1 MKPSEKLTLQGGA
14 GDIEALLDK
23 PDEAPGAVALVC
35 HPHPLYDGTMH
46 NKVVHMLARALTD
59 LGAVTLRFN
68 FRGVGQ
74 SSGRHDRGAGE
85 SDDTIALAKWLRER
99 HPDLPLWL
107 AGFSFGAMVAL
118 RAAPDIEPDAL
129 VTVAPPADRLQDFVH
144 PHCPWLL
151 LQGDIDDV
159 VDPNKVLDWAR
170 ALDPSPTIRTFA
182 GVGHFFHGHLNAL
195 REAVADGLPDL
206 DRQA

>member
-1 MKPSEKLTLQGGA
+1 MKPSKKLTLSADAGA
-14 GDIEALLDK
+14 VEALIDK

-74 SSGRHDRGAGE
+74 SAGTYDRGTGE
-85 SDDTIALAKWLRER
+85 TDDTIALAKWLREQ

-107 AGFSFGAMVAL
+107 GGFSFGAMVAL
-118 RAAPDIEPDAL
+118 CAAPNIEPAAL
-129 VTVAPPADRLQDFVH
+129 VTVAPPVDRLDGFVH

-151 LQGDIDDV
+151 LQGENDDV
-159 VDPNKVLDWAR
+159 VDPNKILHWAR
-170 ALDPSPTIRTFA
+170 ALEPSPTIKTFA

-195 REAVADGLPDL
+195 REAVTDRLPGFG
-206 DRQA
+206 R